1 MKPVASG
8 GDQGPSGLRN
18 DDALRLRAQGGGSV
32 PYGLINP
39 YVFAPP
45 IAPHIAAGEAGIE
58 IELSPI
64 ASAFRALAAESDR
77 LVVEG
82 VGGWRVPLSASLSVS
97 DIPKALG
104 LPVLL
109 VVGMRLGCL
118 NHARLTWE
126 SIRAQGCHLAGW
138 VANGIDPEMRAG
150 DANLATLAALMGA
163 PCIGVLPWQPD
174 RTPQATGA
182 LLDPDAIDWPAPPPQ
197 RKRHP
202 GPRPTA
208 ATETARGYND
218 RPGPAGPPVTCHPDD
233 IRSAREPRSAPASRP
248 RPPDPRHCL
257 ATNPRDSPLDTR
269 NCQGPEDRKRGN
281 PWRR

>member
-1 MKPVASG
+1 MKALFVTGTDTGCGKTEVSLGLMVAWQARGLRALGMKPVASG

-138 VANGIDPEMRAG
+138 VANGIDPEMRAS

-182 LLDPDAIDWPAPPPQ
+182 LLDPDAIDWPAPPPR

-202 GPRPTA
+202 A
-208 ATETARGYND
+208 ATANG
-218 RPGPAGPPVTCHPDD
+218 
-233 IRSAREPRSAPASRP
+233 
-248 RPPDPRHCL
+248 
-257 ATNPRDSPLDTR
+257 RD
-269 NCQGPEDRKRGN
+269 
-281 PWRR
+281 